1 MGMYGI
7 TNNIL
12 ILEKKTKILG
22 KIWIL
27 VGFLNLLFNI
37 IAVPFIGIIGAAIVT
52 LLCYLIAL
60 LITIFYSRKYLELP
74 YDYTSMIKIAISS
87 IIMGIVV
94 AIINPN
100 GIWNVLITII
110 IGILVYFL
118 VLFLIKGINKE
129 ELNFFKT
136 MINES

>member
-1 MGMYGI
+1 M
-7 TNNIL
+7 
-12 ILEKKTKILG
+12 
-22 KIWIL
+22 
-27 VGFLNLLFNI
+27 FNI

-52 LLCYLIAL
+52 LFCYFIAL
-60 LITIFYSRKYLELP
+60 LITVFYSRKYLELP
-74 YDYTSMIKIAISS
+74 YDYISMIKIAISS

-110 IGILVYFL
+110 IGIVVYLL

-129 ELNFFKT
+129 ELNFF
-136 MINES
+136 